1 MVPFMKKSRLGLIF
15 LLTCSTLIA
24 TGCAKNDVD
33 QASESVTSSTSALA
47 SSTSSKGGSSSS
59 SPAATSSSTVD
70 TPVSS
75 SEEEFVSSTSSSTP
89 VGQVNNST
97 WKTKNSTAYNLM
109 LTHLGGQT
117 IPYFSFGAGASWYWD
132 YNTGY
137 SYGVKNE
144 TYGSIVVETD
154 LDFDTNYDTLSALY
168 TTADGWVEDSSSS
181 GGSYSSVTV
190 HTFVNDI
197 THITVKIYDDD
208 GFIIVHILYDEPYDK
223 TQGTGWDTDLV
234 TAFKDTFGTY
244 TIPYIYLGTA
254 HNLSEADTDTNKA
267 TVYGMKFSAQV
278 ITDAQATFADL
289 NAAITGSSATAA
301 SSVKN
306 GFGTRSYRAAS
317 TDDEDAPISSPE
329 DGDADGSASSSSDP
343 GSTVSL
349 WQVTPG
355 TDGKSLTASF
365 VETNNDVITI
375 VIDSDS
381 YDRTRMVVTMKE
393 KFNPTKYSDWS
404 QDVHDAMNDN
414 LHGHILPYFSMG
426 TNDPSFYWSS
436 YNNELDLTG
445 NDFDEAGI
453 TNLKTI
459 LENDHPT
466 AENAAK
472 GETEWTITLS
482 SYNGYSYSSS
492 MLTASKTYAD
502 GCDISFFL
510 RTNYNNKFYSEI
522 TIDPI
527 IDPGTNYTEYS
538 QNTKDKIT
546 QYLHGHDIPY
556 VYLNL
561 EKGYSTSEYSSYSL
575 DSHTLSVY
583 GGLWSDKELPYAKGV
598 FNTANWSNV
607 TVDKTN
613 KKVTASKTFN
623 GDGEDGCTIYAT
635 VRPEDTTY
643 SPYCYLDLKLEEK
656 WDPTLATSWATA
668 TTDIFEK
675 KLNSTV
681 KLPFVYLG
689 TKKEDAAFNSTTHI
703 ATITGNTW
711 NDDIVTNFATAYNT
725 NGVANSDGWTWANL
739 DSLTAE
745 DGTVTYQ
752 AQGVHTDGGKVL
764 VTLTK
769 SDYGSPVMTV
779 TYFEKYDPTSLTDW
793 PDNVKTQFSTTFG
806 ANVTVPFVYLGS
818 KNVLV
823 VSSSSSSN
831 QVILE
836 GGAFNDQV
844 LTDAKTS
851 LAAAGY
857 TTFDTANSDYRALTA
872 YKGDGTTEAFR
883 MYLYRNGTYE
893 TSYTRLEIDYSP
905 VLDST
910 NAVNLSTLTA
920 WDSTTLSKMSTGFSG
935 HVVKYLPV
943 PALPVSFS
951 TSYSSY
957 NLNMW
962 NYRLSSSSGDLF
974 SFNYL
979 LKAKSAIE
987 TSGEGTAELSLSR
1000 DSSDFTKPVLKAT
1013 VKAYKL
1019 NDDGSFGEEDGTVNF
1034 VYYGTS
1040 SNSGYDFYMTYYPK
1054 FEAPTGDDAAWSTPT
1069 QKAMK
1074 TYFDGNLVPYVYL
1087 GTKTPT
1093 FSTFNYATG
1102 TLSCV
1107 GGGWDDSIYT
1117 AATTAFATTDGWT
1130 TSYNTYSYSSKAF
1143 VAEKTFGTKTMTV
1156 VIYPDRDDSYNT
1168 ATTRM
1173 YVYYR

>member
-1 MVPFMKKSRLGLIF
+1 MASFMKKTRLGLIF

-33 QASESVTSSTSALA
+33 QSSESLTSSTSALT

-59 SPAATSSSTVD
+59 SPTATSSSTLD

-75 SEEEFVSSTSSSTP
+75 SQQEPVSSTSSSTP

-117 IPYFSFGAGASWYWD
+117 IPYFSFGTGASWYWD

-137 SYGVKNE
+137 SSGVKNE

-168 TTADGWVEDSSSS
+168 TSADGWVEDSSSS
-181 GGSYSSVTV
+181 SGSYSSLTV

-197 THITVKIYDDD
+197 SHITVKIYDDD

-223 TQGTGWDTDLV
+223 SQGTGWDTDLV

-254 HNLSEADTDTNKA
+254 HNLSEADTGTNKA
-267 TVYGMKFSAQV
+267 TVYGMKFSDQV

-289 NAAITGSSATAA
+289 NAAITGSSTTTA

-306 GFGTRSYRAAS
+306 GFKTRSYRAAS
-317 TDDEDAPISSPE
+317 RDDEDAPISSTE
-329 DGDADGSASSSSDP
+329 DGDADSSASSSSDP
-343 GSTVSL
+343 GSAVSL

-355 TDGKSLTASF
+355 SDGKSLTASF
-365 VETNNDVITI
+365 VEPNNDVITI

-381 YDRTRMVVTMKE
+381 YGRTRMVVTMKE
-393 KFNPTKYSDWS
+393 MFNPTKYSDWS

-426 TNDPSFYWSS
+426 TNDPSFYWYS
-436 YNNELDLTG
+436 YSNELDLTG
-445 NDFDEAGI
+445 SDFDEAGI
-453 TNLKTI
+453 TNLKTV

-482 SYNGYSYSSS
+482 TYNGYSYSSS
-492 MLTASKTYAD
+492 MLSASKTYAD

-510 RTNYNNKFYSEI
+510 RNNYNGKFYSEI

-527 IDPGTNYTEYS
+527 IDPGTTYTAYAT
-538 QNTKDKIT
+538 NTQTLIDNN
-546 QYLHGHDIPY
+546 LDGHDVPY

-561 EKGYSTSEYSSYSL
+561 GAGYGYSEYAAWNA
-575 DSHTLSVY
+575 DSHTVSIR
-583 GGLWSDKELPYAKGV
+583 GGEWSDKELNYAKGV
-598 FNTANWSNV
+598 FTTAGWSNI
-607 TVDKTN
+607 TVDTAD
-613 KKVTASKTFN
+613 KKLTASKTYN
-623 GDGEDGCTIYAT
+623 GDGEDGCTITAT
-635 VRPEDTTY
+635 VHSGGSSY
-643 SPYCYLDLKLEEK
+643 YPYAYCDFKLTEK
-656 WDPTLATSWATA
+656 WNPTSYTDWTDDTKTKLTTNMDTSVA
-668 TTDIFEK
+668 
-675 KLNSTV
+675 
-681 KLPFVYLG
+681 LPFVYLG
-689 TKKEDAAFNSTTHI
+689 TKAEAATYNSSTHI
-703 ATITGNTW
+703 ITIVGNAW
-711 NDDIVTNFATAYNT
+711 DDSIPTSFAAAYDT
-725 NGVANSDGWTWANL
+725 QGVANTAGWTWSNL
-739 DSLTAE
+739 DTVR
-745 DGTVTYQ
+745 DDNGNVTYN
-752 AQGVHTDGGKVL
+752 AQGVHNDGGKLL
-764 VTLTK
+764 VTLAK
-769 SDYGSPVMTV
+769 NDYDSPVMTV
-779 TYFEKYDPTSLTDW
+779 TYFEKYDPTALTDW
-793 PDNVKTQFSTTFG
+793 PDAVKTAFATDFG
-806 ANVTVPFVYLGS
+806 EPVTVPLVYLGS
-818 KNVLV
+818 KNV
-823 VSSSSSSN
+823 SIITSKTN
-831 QVILE
+831 QVVLE

-872 YKGDGTTEAFR
+872 YKGDGTTEGLR

-905 VLDST
+905 VLDSK

-920 WDSTTLSKMSTGFSG
+920 WDSTTLSQMSTGLSG
-935 HVVKYLPV
+935 HAVKYLPV

-951 TSYSSY
+951 TSSFSY
-957 NLNMW
+957 NLNMY
-962 NYRLSSSSGDLF
+962 NYGLGASSGDLF

-987 TSGEGTAELSLSR
+987 TSGEGRAELSLSR
-1000 DSSDFTKPVLKAT
+1000 SSSDFTKPVLKGT

-1034 VYYGTS
+1034 VYFGIS
-1040 SNSGYDFYMTYYPK
+1040 SDSGYDIYMTYYPK
-1054 FEAPTGDDAAWSTPT
+1054 FEAPTGADASWSTAT

-1093 FSTFNYATG
+1093 FSTFNYSTG

-1117 AATTAFATTDGWT
+1117 AATTAFATSDGWT
-1130 TSYNTYSYSSKAF
+1130 TGFNTYGYSGKAF

-1156 VIYPDRDDSYNT
+1156 VIYPDRNDSYNSAKT
-1168 ATTRM
+1168 QM